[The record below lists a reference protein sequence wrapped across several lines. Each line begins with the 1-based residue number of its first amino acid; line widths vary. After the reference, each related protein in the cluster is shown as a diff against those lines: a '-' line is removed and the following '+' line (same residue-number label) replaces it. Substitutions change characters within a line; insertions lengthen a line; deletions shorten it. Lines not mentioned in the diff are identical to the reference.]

1 MSSCCSISTG
11 PAGPCPSCG
20 EIGPIV
26 GMAPVRPHRP
36 KAADGAWQHC
46 ATPGCAVVYY
56 LDTATVDADAVIA
69 QVGHKATDR
78 PTPVC
83 FCFGHTADDL
93 IADAAA
99 HDGVSTIKAEVKQA
113 VADGHC
119 ACEHLNPSTMCCLA
133 DIHRTLNAATTATA
147 TGKVGTS

>member
-1 MSSCCSISTG
+1 M
-11 PAGPCPSCG
+11 
-20 EIGPIV
+20 
-26 GMAPVRPHRP
+26 
-36 KAADGAWQHC
+36 
-46 ATPGCAVVYY
+46 YY

-119 ACEHLNPSTMCCLA
+119 ACEHLNPSTKCCLA
-133 DIHRTLNAATTATA
+133 DIHRTLKAATTATA